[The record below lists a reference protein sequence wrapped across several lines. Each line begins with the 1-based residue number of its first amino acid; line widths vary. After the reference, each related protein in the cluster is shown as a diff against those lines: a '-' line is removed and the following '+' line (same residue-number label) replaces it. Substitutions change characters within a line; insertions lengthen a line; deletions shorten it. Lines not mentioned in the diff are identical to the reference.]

1 MRRRALERIELIAV
15 GDELLS
21 GRITD
26 TNSTF
31 IGRRLSV
38 LGAAPARRVTVGD
51 DEEAITDALSAAMAR
66 AEFVIVMGGLGP
78 TPDDKTVAAV
88 AALLGRKLVLH
99 RPTLR
104 RVQAFFK
111 RRGAVMPKLSARQ
124 ALVPEGAAL
133 VENPCGMV
141 PGIIIEQPG
150 CTIALLPGVPVE
162 MEALMEKGVLPWLEK
177 HFRMEPAFSRT
188 VRTVSVAESAIAER
202 AAALFRRYPHV
213 VPAFYPSTNG
223 VDVVLKAGREMDLS
237 KCATGLVKLLGTR
250 VYAVGDE
257 SVAAVVG
264 KLLREQG
271 LTVATAESCTGGL
284 IGDRLT
290 DVAGSSDYYAGGVV
304 SYSNDVK
311 AKLLGVARD
320 TLREH
325 GAVSAATVLEMV
337 AGVMLLA
344 GAGAGIA
351 VSGIAGPGGGTK
363 AKPVGLVYIAA
374 AAGSR
379 VVVERH
385 VFSGSRRMV
394 KERAASSALDLMR
407 RMLEGKA

>member
-1 MRRRALERIELIAV
+1 MRRCALERIELIAV

-51 DEEAITDALSAAMAR
+51 DEDAISDALSAAMAR

-78 TPDDKTVAAV
+78 TPDDKTIAVV

-124 ALVPEGAAL
+124 ALVPKGAVL

-162 MEALMEKGVLPWLEK
+162 MEALMERGVLPWLEK
-177 HFRMEPAFSRT
+177 HYRLEPASRT
-188 VRTVSVAESAIAER
+188 VRTFGVAESAIAQK
-202 AAALFRRYPHV
+202 AAPLFRRYPGV

-223 VDVVLKAGREMDLS
+223 VDVVLKAGRELDLR
-237 KCATGLVKLLGTR
+237 KCVAGLLKLLGTS
-250 VYAVGDE
+250 VYAVGDAPL
-257 SVAAVVG
+257 AAVVG
-264 KLLREQG
+264 ALLRERE
-271 LTVATAESCTGGL
+271 LMVATAESCTGGL

-337 AGVMLLA
+337 TGVMLLL
-344 GAGAGIA
+344 GTGAGIA

-363 AKPVGLVYIAA
+363 AKPVGLVYIAVA
-374 AAGSR
+374 VGSS

-407 RMLEGKA
+407 RMLVGKV